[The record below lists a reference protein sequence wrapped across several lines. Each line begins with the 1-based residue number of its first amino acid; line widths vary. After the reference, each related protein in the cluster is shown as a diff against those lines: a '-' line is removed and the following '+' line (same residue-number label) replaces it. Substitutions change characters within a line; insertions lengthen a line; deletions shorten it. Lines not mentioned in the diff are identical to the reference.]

1 MRRLFA
7 CVALLGAWITG
18 CDEPSPAS
26 NIPVH
31 VVDPIAANPAL
42 GCGPGTLELVV
53 DQGGGMATFV
63 ASAAVDASGNFDVP
77 LEIATYTAVTRIQM
91 TMDLQECEL
100 VGAVPSFLLSDVPFV
115 RVVMGRELS
124 CQDLDEPQLTTGRTD
139 PALVAF
145 DGNLLIVGGTTRGT
159 STDRLVPIANP
170 VLTYENAIPPDDRN
184 PFPVLPRP
192 MQATR
197 ASRFSVS
204 RVVYATVDYV
214 ARFDTN
220 LRSGAGARM
229 LPTHDGSGGESA
241 VVDLGAEGVAIV
253 GGVDGR
259 GDPVREIS
267 WIDPLDESIDI
278 TELATPRRN
287 PVATTVGGVLVIAGG
302 QAEGE
307 PLFEVARLR
316 SDGVAL
322 EGSPTEVRE
331 GAVLVA
337 PQRRVGVLLGGLAA
351 DGTTVRDDTL
361 VVTGCPDACRV
372 SVGTPWAFPRLRP
385 ATAETVGGV
394 WLLGG
399 EAADG
404 TAQATVEIVKRVGDA
419 VSIEE
424 LADGLPTARARAGAA
439 LFADGIVAII
449 GGVDDE
455 GEELR
460 SMALCWPRELDPLN

>member
-7 CVALLGAWITG
+7 CVALLGALITG
-18 CDEPSPAS
+18 CDEPSSAKD
-26 NIPVH
+26 IRVH
-31 VVDPIAANPAL
+31 VVDATAANPAL

-53 DQGGGMATFV
+53 DQGGGMAV
-63 ASAAVDASGNFDVP
+63 IPASAAVDASGNFDVP
-77 LEIATYTAVTRIQM
+77 LEIATYTAVTRIQV
-91 TMDLQECEL
+91 TMDLETCPTL
-100 VGAVPSFLLSDVPFV
+100 LGAVPPFWLPYVPFV
-115 RVVMGRELS
+115 RVVMGEEMS
-124 CQDLDEPQLTTGRTD
+124 CEDLDEPQLTTGRTD
-139 PALVAF
+139 PALVALES
-145 DGNLLIVGGTTRGT
+145 NLFIVGGTTRGT
-159 STDRLVPIANP
+159 STDRLVPITAP
-170 VLTYENAIPPDDRN
+170 VLTYADAIVEDDERLM
-184 PFPVLPRP
+184 VPRP

-197 ASRFSVS
+197 ASRLSVS
-204 RVVYATVDYV
+204 RIVYATADYV

-220 LRSGAGARM
+220 VDTGLDPRIFDEAHEGA
-229 LPTHDGSGGESA
+229 GGESA
-241 VVDLGAEGVAIV
+241 VVDLGAEGVVIV

-259 GDPVREIS
+259 GDPVDGIS
-267 WIDPLDESIDI
+267 WIDPLDESVDV
-278 TELATPRRN
+278 TQLATPRRN

-316 SDGVAL
+316 SNGVAL

-351 DGTTVRDDTL
+351 DGTTVRADTL

-372 SVGTPWAFPRLRP
+372 TAGEPWASPRLRP

-404 TAQATVEIVKRVGDA
+404 TAQATVELVKRFGDG
-419 VSIEE
+419 VVIEA
-424 LADGLPTARARAGAA
+424 LIDGLPTPRARAGAA